1 MPRTRALVPLLVLAL
16 AGAVGGCSS
25 SKDGSSA
32 TTYSIDAGDTTCDVE
47 QTELPS
53 GPATFEVTNS
63 GSDVTEVYVYAEG
76 GGDFTDIVDEAENI
90 GPGTSR
96 SLDVDLDP
104 GQYHVT
110 CKPGMTGD
118 GISTLIT
125 VK

>member
-1 MPRTRALVPLLVLAL
+1 MHPHRLLTTVLAL
-16 AGAVGGCSS
+16 SVAAIIGGCS
-25 SKDGSSA
+25 KDNSSSA
-32 TTYSIDAGDTTCDVE
+32 PTYKVDSTDTSCDVE
-47 QTELPS
+47 KTELAS
-53 GPATFEVTNS
+53 GPTTFEVSNS
-63 GSDVTEVYVYAEG
+63 GSDVTEVYVYAGAEG
-76 GGDFTDIVDEAENI
+76 NTDIVEEAENI

-96 SLDVDLDP
+96 SIDVDLEP